1 MKILETIGIDVSK
14 ETLDVIIHTAGLISQ
29 FENSAKGYK
38 MLSKWVMKNVTYPI
52 ENLLFAF
59 EHTGL
64 YSFPLSV
71 FLSENGYSF
80 IMIPGLEMKRSL
92 GLKRGKSD
100 KIDAKTIAL
109 YAFRRKEEVSPYQL
123 PSEEL
128 SELRRLLSLRERLVK
143 HRAGYQAS
151 LKENERFLKKSDSPL
166 FFEVHKKVISELNK
180 QIVKIEKELDDLIKR
195 DDQMKNMYDL
205 ITSIDGVGPQ
215 TAMFMIAFTNAF
227 TLFKDWRKFA
237 SYSGVAPFPYQ
248 SGTSIKG
255 RTKVSHLAN
264 KKFKSLLS
272 NCAASSILSNPEMKA
287 YYTKRL
293 REGKHKMS
301 TLNIIRNKL
310 LARIFAVINRNTPY
324 VNTFK
329 YANC

>member
-1 MKILETIGIDVSK
+1 MKFLETIGIDVSK
-14 ETLDVIIHTAGLISQ
+14 ETLDVIIHTAGLTSQ
-29 FENSAKGYK
+29 FENSTKGYK
-38 MLSKWVMKNVTYPI
+38 TLSKWVVSNVTCPREY
-52 ENLLFAF
+52 LLFAF

-92 GLKRGKSD
+92 GIKRGKND
-100 KIDAKTIAL
+100 KIDAKAIAL
-109 YAFRRKEEVSPYQL
+109 YAFRRKEEVIPYQL

-151 LKENERFLKKSDSPL
+151 LNENERFLKKSDNPV

-180 QIVKIEKELDDLIKR
+180 QVVKIEKELYDLIKR

-205 ITSIDGVGPQ
+205 ITSINGVGPQ

-237 SYSGVAPFPYQ
+237 SYSGIAPFPYQ

-272 NCAASSILSNPEMKA
+272 NCAASSILCNPEMKA
-287 YYTKRL
+287 YYKKRL
-293 REGKHKMS
+293 QEGKHKMS

-324 VNTFK
+324 VNTLK
-329 YANC
+329 YATC

>member
-29 FENSAKGYK
+29 FENSTKGYK
-38 MLSKWVMKNVTYPI
+38 MLSKWVMKNVTCPI

-92 GLKRGKSD
+92 GLKRGKND
-100 KIDAKTIAL
+100 KIDAKAIAL
-109 YAFRRKEEVSPYQL
+109 YAFRRKEEVTPYQL

-151 LKENERFLKKSDSPL
+151 LKENERFLKKSDNHL

-237 SYSGVAPFPYQ
+237 SYSGIAPFPYQ

-293 REGKHKMS
+293 KEGKHKMS

-329 YANC
+329 YATC